1 MIFVWDRSGG
11 SSFSTNLFIVSINGR
26 SYDQPKDFG
35 VAVMFAVCHEWRFPK
50 MGKKP
55 ISYILI
61 GIPFLYT
68 IHFGG
73 SPILGNLHIP
83 HKPKTSTKWCA
94 KQLGNILGGLTLIT
108 TGKVFWKRFF
118 FNLFLLGREEH
129 WKTMGWD
136 HGKNRRLNPSK
147 TMYPAWLWL
156 TVRHFIAR

>member
-1 MIFVWDRSGG
+1 MGEVLFQPICLLSQSMGEVTINQRISGLLWCLLFVMNGG
-11 SSFSTNLFIVSINGR
+11 FL
-26 SYDQPKDFG
+26 K
-35 VAVMFAVCHEWRFPK
+35 W
-50 MGKKP
+50 GKKP

-118 FNLFLLGREEH
+118 FYLFLLGREEH

-136 HGKNRRLNPSK
+136 HGKNRSLNPSK

>member
-1 MIFVWDRSGG
+1 MVFSNIYIYIICNEIYNQTWFLFGTEVGEVLFQPICLLSQSMGEVTINQRISGLLWCLLFVMNGG
-11 SSFSTNLFIVSINGR
+11 FL
-26 SYDQPKDFG
+26 K
-35 VAVMFAVCHEWRFPK
+35 W
-50 MGKKP
+50 GKKP

-118 FNLFLLGREEH
+118 FTFFYWG
-129 WKTMGWD
+129 
-136 HGKNRRLNPSK
+136 GKNIGKPWDGIMEK
-147 TMYPAWLWL
+147 TGA
-156 TVRHFIAR
+156 